1 MLADV
6 IANAKNY
13 ERTLIKKG
21 EQAGIVKGRAEG
33 EQAGIVK
40 GKAEGAKARDIEIAK
55 KMLAKNKPISEI
67 MEFTDLT
74 EQEILDIGKD

>member
-13 ERTLIKKG
+13 ERTLLK
-21 EQAGIVKGRAEG
+21 R
-33 EQAGIVK
+33 

-74 EQEILDIGKD
+74 EQEILDISKD